1 MKKATLFVLILL
13 GLCACSEVET
23 TNVYNRNLTMAR
35 STSKPI
41 YLSFS
46 DNKNAS
52 FYFLLSRDTKFKDYQ
67 LHVRWHSPQRGEL
80 VFNDTASTLKFFVDG
95 TKILTFHPVKRPR
108 IVAYNLDKKGHEEEG
123 IFLLSEEEL
132 RQIAYSKNVTAELTG
147 KYVTV
152 TGKFNRHNT
161 MKAFRNFMEN
171 SH

>member
-1 MKKATLFVLILL
+1 MKKITLFALVLFA
-13 GLCACSEVET
+13 LCACSEIGT
-23 TNVYNRNLTMAR
+23 TNVYNKNLTMAK

-46 DNKNAS
+46 DNKNSS

-80 VFNDTASTLKFFVDG
+80 VFNDTASTLKFLIDG
-95 TKILTFHPVKRPR
+95 TKILTFHPMKRPK
-108 IVAYNLDKKGHEEEG
+108 IVAYNLDKSGHEEEG
-123 IFLLSEEEL
+123 IFLLTEEEL
-132 RQIAYSKNVTAELTG
+132 RQITYSKDVTAELTG

-152 TGKFNRHNT
+152 VGKFNRRNT
-161 MKAFRNFMEN
+161 MKAFRDFMEN